1 MSGLPSQAGRFKP
14 RKPAKKISVGAS
26 TAATSAGASSTAPA
40 AVTSRSN
47 SRGRGGGGRGRGRGR
62 GGSRAPTPHGAVF
75 FTGNAD
81 TNTSVTKRSS
91 AASLSS
97 ARGATTRGIGS
108 KPRVGRKE
116 ATEEFV
122 VGELDVAI
130 GSATISVEPKEKP
143 EDRVSIRAER
153 AEHEEA
159 SKVKFEPLV
168 DTYDSDSS
176 EEARRHT
183 NQPNSSV
190 PPTELPFP
198 VAPLPVGI
206 GGHERPVLYSCQHP
220 EKFENDKSAPVL
232 EELSRDNPLV
242 SPFCDWGDA
251 RLRKQEEDS
260 WFIFQFPTRLPNLK
274 STGAVVPDSVKSE
287 EPLPVVSSVSP
298 DTPQST
304 AVDVATPCTDTNG
317 FDNSMSSA
325 PAGRLGKIVVY
336 KSGKT
341 VLVMGGENGS
351 PEVCAHGNGFLDVI
365 RSLL

>member
-1 MSGLPSQAGRFKP
+1 MSGPPSQAGRFKP
-14 RKPAKKISVGAS
+14 RRPAKKISVGAS
-26 TAATSAGASSTAPA
+26 TAASSAGASSTAPA
-40 AVTSRSN
+40 AVTSRN
-47 SRGRGGGGRGRGRGR
+47 SSGRAGGGRGRGRGR

-97 ARGATTRGIGS
+97 TRAATTHGIS
-108 KPRVGRKE
+108 LKPRVGRAE

-122 VGELDVAI
+122 VGELDSVI
-130 GSATISVEPKEKP
+130 GSATNSVRPKEEP
-143 EDRVSIRAER
+143 EDRVSIRTER
-153 AEHEEA
+153 VQHEEA

-176 EEARRHT
+176 EEGRCHT
-183 NQPNSSV
+183 NQPSSSI

-206 GGHERPVLYSCQHP
+206 GGYERSVLYSCQHP
-220 EKFENDKSAPVL
+220 EEFKNEKSAPVL
-232 EELSRDNPLV
+232 VELPRENPLV
-242 SPFCDWGDA
+242 SPFCDWRDA
-251 RLRKQEEDS
+251 RLRNQEEDS

-274 STGAVVPDSVKSE
+274 STGVVVPDAVKSE
-287 EPLPVVSSVSP
+287 EPLPVVLSLTP

-304 AVDVATPCTDTNG
+304 AVDVATPCTDTNC
-317 FDNSMSSA
+317 FDNSLSSA

-341 VLVMGGENGS
+341 VLVMGGENDS
-351 PEVCAHGNGFLDVI
+351 PEVWAHGTGFFDMI
-365 RSLL
+365 RSLR